1 MHELPLYK
9 PLLQLGS
16 QQTVY

>member
-1 MHELPLYK
+1 MHELPSYK